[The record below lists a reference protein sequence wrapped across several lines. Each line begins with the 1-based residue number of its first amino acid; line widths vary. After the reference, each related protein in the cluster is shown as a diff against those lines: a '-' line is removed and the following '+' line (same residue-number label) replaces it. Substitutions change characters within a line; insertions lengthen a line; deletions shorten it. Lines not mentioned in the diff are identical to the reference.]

1 MGKSKKENQ
10 EQDQSVADV
19 SIKVE
24 DNYDDKLAFV
34 SPIAKP
40 MASKKIAKKCY
51 KLIKKASK
59 QKNYIRN
66 GLKDVQKRLRK
77 GEKGYVV
84 I

>member
-1 MGKSKKENQ
+1 MGKVKKEKPDQ
-10 EQDQSVADV
+10 EVEADV
-19 SIKVE
+19 SIKQE

-59 QKNYIRN
+59 QKNFIRN

-77 GEKGYVV
+77 GEKG
-84 I
+84 

>member
-1 MGKSKKENQ
+1 MGKVKKEKPEQ
-10 EQDQSVADV
+10 EAEGDV

-34 SPIAKP
+34 SPIAQP

-51 KLIKKASK
+51 KLIKKAVK
-59 QKNYIRN
+59 QKNFIRN

-77 GEKGYVV
+77 GEKG
-84 I
+84 

>member
-1 MGKSKKENQ
+1 MGKVKKEKPDQ
-10 EQDQSVADV
+10 EAEAADV

-34 SPIAKP
+34 SPIAHP

-51 KLIKKASK
+51 KLIKKAVK
-59 QKNYIRN
+59 QKNFIRN

-77 GEKGYVV
+77 GEKG
-84 I
+84 